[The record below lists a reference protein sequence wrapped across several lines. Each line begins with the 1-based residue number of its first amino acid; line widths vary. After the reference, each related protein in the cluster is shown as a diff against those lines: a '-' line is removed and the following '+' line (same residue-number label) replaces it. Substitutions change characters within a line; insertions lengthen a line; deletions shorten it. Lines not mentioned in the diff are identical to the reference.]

1 MKYKAFRNIVLNF
14 RLLVLIIQYYRKTVF
29 NSAEK
34 IPAQRDGTRLEFRY
48 EKYVVP
54 NPRIS

>member
-1 MKYKAFRNIVLNF
+1 MQVVPRHS
-14 RLLVLIIQYYRKTVF
+14 LISALIESLIETVF
-29 NSAEK
+29 DSAEK